1 MTEKPNKYLVV
12 LKSEVTSDIYLNLV
26 LLVNA
31 LIKNGQQVE
40 IAAKEGVLD
49 KFKGKL
55 PLNDQA
61 KIINAL
67 PEQKTLLQF
76 PGQKETIKSI
86 QWTQNKDQLNIYITM
101 EDGTFNSK
109 SMEMVMLGESYAE
122 IVLFQTTGISELGDF
137 ADEKFKYVFE
147 NNIASIGANFKEKS
161 KQIEEFV
168 DEKHSALSE
177 DTYNY
182 LTKRAFKL
190 DEEGFNLTLAG
201 IMFATSNFKAD
212 VKSPETFITCAELM
226 KNGAA
231 TKKAQ
236 KFVGS
241 IK

>member
-1 MTEKPNKYLVV
+1 MTEKTSKYLIV

-26 LLVNA
+26 LLVNS

-40 IAAKEGVLD
+40 IAVKEGVLD

-61 KIINAL
+61 KIINVL

-86 QWTQNKDQLNIYITM
+86 QWTQSKEQLNIYITM

-109 SMEMVMLGESYAE
+109 SMEVLMLGENYAE
-122 IVLFQTTGISELGDF
+122 IVFFQTSGISELGDF
-137 ADEKFKYVFE
+137 ADEKFKYIFE
-147 NNIASIGANFKEKS
+147 SNIASIGSSFKDKT
-161 KQIEEFV
+161 KQIEEFI

-201 IMFATSNFKAD
+201 IMYATTNFKAD
-212 VKSPETFITCAELM
+212 VKSPETFITCAELV
-226 KNGAA
+226 KSGA
-231 TKKAQ
+231 TTEKAQ
-236 KFVGS
+236 KFVETL
-241 IK
+241 K